1 MLDFM
6 QDSGEWWRPVSTIV
20 GSIIVGLVV
29 HWVAFA
35 ALRLVAAKTDNETDD
50 LMVQYSR
57 EPARIIIPVILL
69 FMVLPGTALAPESQ
83 AIVSRIAA
91 IALIIG
97 IAWLVLAAMNFTATV
112 VRRRFDITQSDN
124 LIARR
129 MHTQVDVIRKIG
141 TVVVIFLACAAALMT
156 FPSLRA
162 VGFSLFASAGAAGL
176 IVGLAARP
184 TLSNLIAGLQIALTD
199 PIRIDD
205 VVIVEGEW
213 GWIEEINTTYV
224 VVRIW
229 DLRRL
234 IVPLTHFIE
243 KPFENWTRRSADILG
258 TVFLYADYTVPV
270 EEVRAEL
277 RRIVEGSELWD
288 GEVCGLQVT
297 NATER
302 TVELRALVSA
312 ATSPAAWDLRCMVR
326 ERMIEFLK
334 EQYPESLPRIRAEF
348 LASDQYA
355 GPGSTPAVAA

>member
-1 MLDFM
+1 
-6 QDSGEWWRPVSTIV
+6 
-20 GSIIVGLVV
+20 
-29 HWVAFA
+29 
-35 ALRLVAAKTDNETDD
+35 
-50 LMVQYSR
+50 
-57 EPARIIIPVILL
+57 
-69 FMVLPGTALAPESQ
+69 
-83 AIVSRIAA
+83 
-91 IALIIG
+91 
-97 IAWLVLAAMNFTATV
+97 
-112 VRRRFDITQSDN
+112 
-124 LIARR
+124 
-129 MHTQVDVIRKIG
+129 
-141 TVVVIFLACAAALMT
+141 MT

-234 IVPLTHFIE
+234 VVPLTHFIE
-243 KPFENWTRRSADILG
+243 KPFQNWTRRSADILG
-258 TVFLYADYTVPV
+258 TVFFYADYTVPV
-270 EEVRAEL
+270 DEIRAEL

-312 ATSPAAWDLRCMVR
+312 ATSPEAWDLRCMVR
-326 ERMIEFLK
+326 ERMIEFLMRH
-334 EQYPESLPRIRAEF
+334 YPESLPRVRAEF
-348 LASDQYA
+348 MASDQNA
-355 GPGSTPAVAA
+355 GPGSTAAVAA

>member
-6 QDSGEWWRPVSTIV
+6 QDSGEWWWPVSTIV
-20 GSIIVGLVV
+20 GSIIVGLVI
-29 HWVAFA
+29 HWVAFT
-35 ALRLVAAKTDNETDD
+35 ALRLVAARTENETDD
-50 LMVQYSR
+50 LMVQHSR
-57 EPARIIIPVILL
+57 QPARIIIPVILL
-69 FMVLPGTALAPESQ
+69 FMVLPGAALAPESQ
-83 AIVSRIAA
+83 AMVSRIAA
-91 IALIIG
+91 MVLIIG
-97 IAWLVLAAMNFTATV
+97 IAWLVLAAMNFTAAIV
-112 VRRRFDITQSDN
+112 KRRFDISQPDN

-234 IVPLTHFIE
+234 VVPLTYFIE
-243 KPFENWTRRSADILG
+243 KPFQNWTRRSADILG
-258 TVFLYADYTVPV
+258 TVFLYTDYTVPV
-270 EEVRAEL
+270 EEVR
-277 RRIVEGSELWD
+277 
-288 GEVCGLQVT
+288 Q
-297 NATER
+297 
-302 TVELRALVSA
+302 
-312 ATSPAAWDLRCMVR
+312 
-326 ERMIEFLK
+326 
-334 EQYPESLPRIRAEF
+334 
-348 LASDQYA
+348 
-355 GPGSTPAVAA
+355 

>member
-1 MLDFM
+1 
-6 QDSGEWWRPVSTIV
+6 
-20 GSIIVGLVV
+20 
-29 HWVAFA
+29 
-35 ALRLVAAKTDNETDD
+35 
-50 LMVQYSR
+50 
-57 EPARIIIPVILL
+57 
-69 FMVLPGTALAPESQ
+69 
-83 AIVSRIAA
+83 
-91 IALIIG
+91 
-97 IAWLVLAAMNFTATV
+97 
-112 VRRRFDITQSDN
+112 
-124 LIARR
+124 
-129 MHTQVDVIRKIG
+129 
-141 TVVVIFLACAAALMT
+141 MT

-224 VVRIW
+224 VIRIW

-234 IVPLTHFIE
+234 VVPLTHFIE

-258 TVFLYADYTVPV
+258 TVFFYADYTVPV
-270 EEVRAEL
+270 DEIRAAL
-277 RRIVEGSELWD
+277 RRIVEASELWD

-312 ATSPAAWDLRCMVR
+312 ATSPAAWDLRCIVR
-326 ERMIEFLK
+326 ERMIEYLK
-334 EQYPESLPRIRAEF
+334 RQYPESLPRVRAEF
-348 LASDQYA
+348 LTSDQN
-355 GPGSTPAVAA
+355 PGSTTAAAA